1 MGVQRGASQ
10 AQLRRAYLRQLVT
23 AHPDKGGQPERF
35 QQLQAAFAV
44 LSDPVERRIYDEKL
58 ERVLGSS
65 CGNSAAMGSTARSCS
80 RGGGLTAVVHGQ
92 TQGSGQQPASPA
104 AQPAAAA
111 AACPAASSGSAF
123 EKASADIRALQQAAS
138 ASGGTGGS
146 GDPAASGRLAEAYLR
161 RAGLRREAGRL
172 HHALFDAEEAIRLQ
186 PNLPGAAGLVA
197 SLQAALL
204 LPQAATAAAQ
214 GEEDGQL
221 ARDEG
226 LDAEPF

>member
-1 MGVQRGASQ
+1 
-10 AQLRRAYLRQLVT
+10 
-23 AHPDKGGQPERF
+23 
-35 QQLQAAFAV
+35 
-44 LSDPVERRIYDEKL
+44 
-58 ERVLGSS
+58 
-65 CGNSAAMGSTARSCS
+65 
-80 RGGGLTAVVHGQ
+80 LTAVVHGQ

-104 AQPAAAA
+104 AQPA

-138 ASGGTGGS
+138 ASGGT